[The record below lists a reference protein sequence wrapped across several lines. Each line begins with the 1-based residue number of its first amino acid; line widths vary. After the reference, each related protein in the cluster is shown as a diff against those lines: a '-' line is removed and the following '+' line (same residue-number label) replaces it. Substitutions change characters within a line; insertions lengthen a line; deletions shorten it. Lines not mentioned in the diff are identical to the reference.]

1 MAYLKQFGWIIFGA
15 FIIAFV
21 GLFNG
26 YPLVYSDTGTYI
38 YSGFDRF
45 IPADRPIVYGLFL
58 KFFSFNFSAW
68 PVIIAQNIITAL
80 VVWETIKLLE
90 LKWPSHIKTFVFST
104 IVLTAFTGIGW
115 YTNQL
120 MPDFFAPIVIMCLSI
135 FLISKHISPR
145 KTIVISIILVLGL
158 ITHYTHLLISMAVL
172 TVFTLVVFINK
183 KYLINLSKKR

>member
-58 KFFSFNFSAW
+58 KFFSFNFSA
-68 PVIIAQNIITAL
+68 
-80 VVWETIKLLE
+80 
-90 LKWPSHIKTFVFST
+90 
-104 IVLTAFTGIGW
+104 
-115 YTNQL
+115 
-120 MPDFFAPIVIMCLSI
+120 
-135 FLISKHISPR
+135 
-145 KTIVISIILVLGL
+145 
-158 ITHYTHLLISMAVL
+158 
-172 TVFTLVVFINK
+172 
-183 KYLINLSKKR
+183 